1 MARYKKKRARE
12 LQHDRFRD
20 TAIGVFDRLGNLLE
34 GKGRTILYVIG
45 GAIVLAALMG
55 GYALWSRRKADEAR
69 RAMGR
74 AIAIAAT
81 PVRSSEIPGVPQG
94 STFSSEQERARKAI
108 DEFEK
113 VAAKYG
119 DPYRSE
125 ARYFIATNQLYVER
139 DKGVNELVQ
148 LTSSNIAEVAVLSK
162 FALAQAKEADA
173 KYDEATSLYKEL
185 AALNSA
191 VASAD
196 VANLRLAMVYQKQ
209 GKHKEAA
216 DVLFQVA
223 DTARKAKYKDG
234 TPVPLSEAAREAADQ
249 LQKLDPE
256 RFTQLTPES
265 PALNL

>member
-20 TAIGVFDRLGNLLE
+20 TTMGIFDRLGNVLE

-45 GAIVLAALMG
+45 GAIIVAALLG
-55 GYALWSRRKADEAR
+55 GYALWSRRKSDEAR

-81 PVRSSEIPGVPQG
+81 PVMPTSVPGFSQG
-94 STFSSEQERARKAI
+94 PTFSNEQERARKAI
-108 DEFEK
+108 EEFEK

-119 DPYRSE
+119 DPYRSQ
-125 ARYFIATNQLYVER
+125 ARYFIATHQLYVER
-139 DKGVNELVQ
+139 DKGLTELTQ
-148 LTSSNIAEVAVLSK
+148 LGSSSIAEVALLSK

-173 KYDEATSLYKEL
+173 KYDEAATLYSQL
-185 AALNSA
+185 AALNSP
-191 VASAD
+191 VISTE
-196 VANLRLAMVYQKQ
+196 VANFRLAMVYQKQ
-209 GKHKEAA
+209 GKNKEAT
-216 DVLFQVA
+216 DILFQLA
-223 DTARKAKYKDG
+223 DAARKAKYKDG
-234 TPVPLSEAAREAADQ
+234 TPIPLSEAARNAAEQ

-265 PALNL
+265 PALDL